1 MAGNQRRRR
10 RNKKSRSQPVRKN
23 GSRDVDPF
31 EYGEALSWRN
41 QSYMNDIADR
51 CAPSPHPLSMC
62 QSRAAAF
69 GYPCEEY
76 KVTTEDGYILSL
88 KRIPHGPHDSNTST
102 EMRPPV
108 LLFHGLMV
116 DGATWVM
123 STPKQSLG
131 FILADNGFDVWIAN
145 SRGTNSSRN
154 HTSLSTKDPAYWE
167 WSWDEL
173 ASYDLPAV
181 LQFAYDHTGEKIHY
195 IGHSLG
201 TLMILAA
208 FSEHKLLDVVR
219 SAVLLCPIA
228 YLSRTK
234 SKLLKLAAHIFLA
247 ETVHWL
253 GFHEF
258 NPVGPVAHEVLSQ
271 ICGDPE
277 INCYDLFSA
286 VAGPD
291 CCLNTSTFCAFL
303 EHAPQSTSVRNL
315 VHLSQLVRN
324 GGVSRFDYGNAK
336 DNMKHYNQPRP
347 PPYNLSSIPNHVPIF
362 LTHGGED
369 YLGDVP
375 DTRHLLRT
383 LVKKHNSDS
392 IEVIY
397 VPDYAHAD
405 FIMAYNAP
413 ELIYGPMVDFFKR
426 H

>member
-1 MAGNQRRRR
+1 MARILYLIKLVVLFLGFNLH
-10 RNKKSRSQPVRKN
+10 K
-23 GSRDVDPF
+23 
-31 EYGEALSWRN
+31 ALSWRN
-41 QSYMNDIADR
+41 QSSMYGTDDR
-51 CAPSPHPLSMC
+51 CNPSPHPLGMC
-62 QSRAAAF
+62 QSQAAAF

-88 KRIPHGPHDSNTST
+88 KRIPYGRADSNTST
-102 EMRPPV
+102 EARQPI

-116 DGATWVM
+116 DGVSWVM
-123 STPKQSLG
+123 STPQQSLG

-154 HTSLSTKDPAYWE
+154 HTSLSTKDPAYWD
-167 WSWDEL
+167 WSFDEL

-181 LQFAYDHTGEKIHY
+181 AQFAYDKTGKKLHY
-195 IGHSLG
+195 VGHSLG

-208 FSEHKLLDVVR
+208 FSEHKLLDVLR

-228 YLSRTK
+228 YLSRMK
-234 SKLLKLAAHIFLA
+234 SKLTLLAARIFLA
-247 ETVHWL
+247 ETVYWL

-258 NPVGPVAHEVLSQ
+258 NPVGPVAHTVLSQ
-271 ICGDPE
+271 ICDNPE

-303 EHAPQSTSVRNL
+303 EHAPQSTSVKNL
-315 VHLSQLVRN
+315 VHLSQLIRN
-324 GGVSRFDYGNAK
+324 GGVSRYDYGNTR

-347 PPYNLSSIPNHVPIF
+347 PVYNLSSIPNHVPIF

-369 YLGDVP
+369 FLGDVP

-383 LVKKHNSDS
+383 LVRKHDSDN
-392 IEVIY
+392 IEVLY

-405 FIMAYNAP
+405 FVMAYNAP
-413 ELIYGPMVDFFKR
+413 QLIYGPMVEFFER